1 MRSAR
6 VKAMTAQVLISVKDN
21 GIGIAREVLPS
32 LFKNFNRV
40 ESNEH
45 EGTGLGLAVSQKLA
59 NLLSGEISVQSWP
72 KQGSEFTLAAASGLT
87 AAGGAG
93 LMRSIGAAMN
103 TMRMRFKRLVP
114 KLNAAVD
121 WFIPEQLKQSKQD
134 TLQAVRMFVFS
145 HLLGPVLGHTISL
158 SMLFVGGEAN
168 LEWWILFIALTA
180 FWPMAL
186 LLRLTGWYVPLALL
200 SIQNLMFCIFWGCYK
215 YGGIT
220 SPILPWLVTVPLLA
234 FFYLPER
241 RTRIVVAT
249 LITVNLALFNVA
261 YSMFGFVETV
271 AAHSLVTLG
280 LISTL
285 CASVYV
291 SMMAMYFA
299 SIVSSQSELEQEVL
313 RHLSTENMLREA
325 TGQAQRALKA
335 RSDFLAKMSHEL
347 KNPLN
352 AIIGY
357 SEILIEDLGE
367 SPAQRESQK
376 AKDLSSIKV
385 AGYRLLSLIDSLL
398 ELSRLEAGRVELRVE
413 SIELAEFFDALV
425 MRSQPGIEAS
435 GNRLVVEAPPAGR
448 IEGDAQKLQRV
459 VEGLLDNAAKFTR
472 GGEITLS
479 ARLLH
484 DSCSVTVRD
493 SGVGI
498 APERMGSLFDT
509 FGLAEGETSSRYGD
523 EVRLGLPLAYRYCR
537 LMGGDLAVVSVP
549 GQGTT
554 ATVSLPLHPPGRQRP
569 TNPQM
574 PLALRTQ
581 AA

>member
-1 MRSAR
+1 
-6 VKAMTAQVLISVKDN
+6 
-21 GIGIAREVLPS
+21 
-32 LFKNFNRV
+32 
-40 ESNEH
+40 
-45 EGTGLGLAVSQKLA
+45 
-59 NLLSGEISVQSWP
+59 
-72 KQGSEFTLAAASGLT
+72 
-87 AAGGAG
+87 
-93 LMRSIGAAMN
+93 MN
-103 TMRMRFKRLVP
+103 TLWTRFKRLMP
-114 KLNAAVD
+114 RLNAAVD

-158 SMLFVGGEAN
+158 SMLFIGGEAN

-241 RTRIVVAT
+241 RTRIVVAM
-249 LITVNLALFNVA
+249 LIAVNLALFNAA

-271 AAHSLVTLG
+271 AAQSLVTLG

-285 CASVYV
+285 CASAYV
-291 SMMAMYFA
+291 SMMALYFA
-299 SIVSSQSELEQEVL
+299 SIVSSQGELEREVL

-335 RSDFLAKMSHEL
+335 RAEFLAKMSHEL

-367 SPAQRESQK
+367 SQVQRKSQK
-376 AKDLSSIKV
+376 AQDLNSIKV
-385 AGYRLLSLIDSLL
+385 AGYRLMSLIDNLL
-398 ELSRLEAGRVELRVE
+398 ELSRLEAGRVPLRTE
-413 SIELAEFFDALV
+413 SIEIEELLQTLV
-425 MRSQPGIEAS
+425 LRARPGIEAR
-435 GNRLVVEAPPAGR
+435 GNRFVINAPAAGR
-448 IEGDAQKLQRV
+448 IEGDMQKLLRV
-459 VEGLLDNAAKFTR
+459 FEGLLDNAAKFTR
-472 GGEITLS
+472 GGEISLS
-479 ARLLH
+479 ATLRR
-484 DSCSVTVRD
+484 DSWSVTVRD
-493 SGVGI
+493 NGAGI

-509 FGLAEGETSSRYGD
+509 FGLADGETSSRYGD

-537 LMGGDLAVVSVP
+537 LMGGDLAVASVP

-554 ATVSLPLHPPGRQRP
+554 VTVSLPIHPPVQQ
-569 TNPQM
+569 PQTE
-574 PLALRTQ
+574 PQAPVALRTQ

>member
-1 MRSAR
+1 
-6 VKAMTAQVLISVKDN
+6 
-21 GIGIAREVLPS
+21 
-32 LFKNFNRV
+32 
-40 ESNEH
+40 
-45 EGTGLGLAVSQKLA
+45 
-59 NLLSGEISVQSWP
+59 
-72 KQGSEFTLAAASGLT
+72 
-87 AAGGAG
+87 
-93 LMRSIGAAMN
+93 MN
-103 TMRMRFKRLVP
+103 TMRMRLKRLVP

-121 WFIPEQLKQSKQD
+121 WFIPEQFKQSQQD
-134 TLQAVRMFVFS
+134 RLQAVRMFVFS

-158 SMLFVGGEAN
+158 SMLFISGQAD

-180 FWPMAL
+180 FWPMAF

-241 RTRIVVAT
+241 RTRIAVAT
-249 LITVNLALFNVA
+249 LITVNLVLFNVA
-261 YSMFGFVETV
+261 YSMVGFVETV
-271 AAHSLVTLG
+271 AAPSLVTLG

-299 SIVSSQSELEQEVL
+299 SIVSSQGELEQEVL
-313 RHLSTENMLREA
+313 RHLFTENMLREA

-335 RSDFLAKMSHEL
+335 KSDFLAKMSHEL

-367 SPAQRESQK
+367 SPAQRGSQK
-376 AKDLSSIKV
+376 AKDLSSIKA
-385 AGYRLLSLIDSLL
+385 AGYRLLSLIDNLL
-398 ELSRLEAGRVELRVE
+398 ELSRLEAGRVQLRVE
-413 SIELAEFFDALV
+413 SIEIAEFLDALV
-425 MRSQPGIEAS
+425 MRSKPGIEAS
-435 GNRLVVEAPPAGR
+435 GNRLVIKAPPAGR
-448 IEGDAQKLQRV
+448 IKGDTQKLLRV
-459 VEGLLDNAAKFTR
+459 VEGLLDNAAKFTHD
-472 GGEITLS
+472 GQISLS
-479 ARLLH
+479 ASLRHNSWSL
-484 DSCSVTVRD
+484 TVQD
-493 SGVGI
+493 NGVGI
-498 APERMGSLFDT
+498 AAARMGSLFET

-537 LMGGDLAVVSVP
+537 LMGGELAVASVP

-554 ATVSLPLHPPGRQRP
+554 VTVSLPIHPPGHPPHKQ
-569 TNPQM
+569 PQA
-574 PLALRTQ
+574 PVALRTQ

>member
-1 MRSAR
+1 
-6 VKAMTAQVLISVKDN
+6 
-21 GIGIAREVLPS
+21 
-32 LFKNFNRV
+32 
-40 ESNEH
+40 
-45 EGTGLGLAVSQKLA
+45 
-59 NLLSGEISVQSWP
+59 
-72 KQGSEFTLAAASGLT
+72 
-87 AAGGAG
+87 
-93 LMRSIGAAMN
+93 MN
-103 TMRMRFKRLVP
+103 TMPMRFKRLVP

-158 SMLFVGGEAN
+158 SMLFISGEAN
-168 LEWWILFIALTA
+168 LQWWILFIALTA
-180 FWPMAL
+180 FWPMAF
-186 LLRLTGWYVPLALL
+186 LLRLTGCYVPLALL

-241 RTRIVVAT
+241 GTRIVVAA
-249 LITVNLALFNVA
+249 LITVNLVLFNVA
-261 YSMFGFVETV
+261 YSMLGFVETV
-271 AAHSLVTLG
+271 AAPSLVTLG

-285 CASVYV
+285 CASAYV

-299 SIVSSQSELEQEVL
+299 SIVSSQGELEQEVL

-335 RSDFLAKMSHEL
+335 KSDFLAKMSHEL

-367 SPAQRESQK
+367 SQAQRDSQK

-385 AGYRLLSLIDSLL
+385 AGYRLLSLIDNLL
-398 ELSRLEAGRVELRVE
+398 ELSRLEAGRVSLRVE
-413 SIELAEFFDALV
+413 SIEIAEFFDALV
-425 MRSQPGIEAS
+425 MRSQRGIEAS
-435 GNRLVVEAPPAGR
+435 GNRLVIKAPPAGR
-448 IEGDAQKLQRV
+448 IDCDAQKLQRV
-459 VEGLLDNAAKFTR
+459 VEGLLDNAAKFSR

-479 ARLLH
+479 AALRH
-484 DSCSVTVRD
+484 DGCSVTVRD
-493 SGVGI
+493 RGVGI
-498 APERMGSLFDT
+498 APEHMGSLFDT
-509 FGLAEGETSSRYGD
+509 FGLADGETSSRYGD

-537 LMGGDLAVVSVP
+537 LMGGDLVVDSVS

-554 ATVSLPLHPPGRQRP
+554 VTVSLPLRPPRHPPQTP
-569 TNPQM
+569 PQA
-574 PLALRTQ
+574 PVALRIQ